1 MDTTIK
7 LRLYVIGE
15 SARAQRAI
23 SRLEDILENN
33 FEGKYTLE
41 VVDLLER
48 PQLAEEEK
56 IMATPTVV
64 RKLPPPLRKIV
75 GDLSDEQQVL
85 VGLDLA
91 PEA

>member
-1 MDTTIK
+1 MKSKIK
-7 LRLYVIGE
+7 LILYIIGQ

-23 SRLEDILENN
+23 NQLEEIMDNN
-33 FEGKYTLE
+33 FKGEYTLE

-56 IMATPTVV
+56 IMAAPTVV
-64 RKLPPPLRKIV
+64 KKLPQPIRKIV

-91 PEA
+91 SER